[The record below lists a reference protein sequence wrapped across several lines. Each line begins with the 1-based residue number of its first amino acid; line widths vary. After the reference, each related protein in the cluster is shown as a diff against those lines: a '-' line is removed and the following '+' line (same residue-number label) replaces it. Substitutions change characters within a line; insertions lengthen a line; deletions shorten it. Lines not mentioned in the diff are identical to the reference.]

1 MLSQIRYQRWE
12 DWSFIEKNWKKL
24 ETDLWKNM
32 IEYIRLHPADMDSTT
47 SAISA
52 QVFKWVEDN
61 NDDPNYLL
69 YQSLIWQGMADMYLT
84 KSWNEYQDAWN
95 KVLGWKKAVQ
105 KITKT
110 EAQNS
115 WIYWDNFMKYLMNS
129 KVSWSDVNLVEYLQ
143 RLDRKAAMSASIK
156 IIKDQLV
163 NEEDK
168 ANLERYVTFYKDSYW
183 NEKATLNSQYASQI
197 EALGWIWDAIDKGNL
212 ELMMW
217 RASNFANTYLKE
229 DTTWLVKASA
239 ITSLINKVRS
249 SNISPKLKIEMISAL
264 WENHAEF
271 LQTHLQELAD
281 RLWVEWAEWLIKVVN
296 EHIYEWDWAMNAA
309 IWDAI
314 MSWDW
319 ESAKKGWSTSAKFK
333 SALAVTSKL
342 SNWYWTSWNWYW
354 WRTDSS
360 NNAKWVPY
368 KLDIAKLLS
377 ATWWKW
383 YSPKKVEIDIRTYK
397 PTVDLS
403 IGKDVKRTK
412 TVQKTQEVKKSKVVL

>member
-1 MLSQIRYQRWE
+1 
-12 DWSFIEKNWKKL
+12 
-24 ETDLWKNM
+24 
-32 IEYIRLHPADMDSTT
+32 
-47 SAISA
+47 
-52 QVFKWVEDN
+52 
-61 NDDPNYLL
+61 
-69 YQSLIWQGMADMYLT
+69 
-84 KSWNEYQDAWN
+84 
-95 KVLGWKKAVQ
+95 
-105 KITKT
+105 
-110 EAQNS
+110 
-115 WIYWDNFMKYLMNS
+115 
-129 KVSWSDVNLVEYLQ
+129 
-143 RLDRKAAMSASIK
+143 
-156 IIKDQLV
+156 
-163 NEEDK
+163 
-168 ANLERYVTFYKDSYW
+168 
-183 NEKATLNSQYASQI
+183 
-197 EALGWIWDAIDKGNL
+197 
-212 ELMMW
+212 MMW

-229 DTTWLVKASA
+229 DSTWLVKASA

-271 LQTHLQELAD
+271 LQTHLPELAD

-319 ESAKKGWSTSAKFK
+319 ESAKKGWSASAKFK

-354 WRTDSS
+354 WRKDSS

-383 YSPKKVEIDIRTYK
+383 YSPKNVEIDIRTYK

>member
-1 MLSQIRYQRWE
+1 MDWQWQHGHACYIRGSYQRRD

-24 ETDLWKNM
+24 ETVLWKNM
-32 IEYIRLHPADMDSTT
+32 VEYIRLHPADMDSTT

-84 KSWNEYQDAWN
+84 KSWNEYQD
-95 KVLGWKKAVQ
+95 
-105 KITKT
+105 
-110 EAQNS
+110 
-115 WIYWDNFMKYLMNS
+115 
-129 KVSWSDVNLVEYLQ
+129 DVNLVEYLQ
-143 RLDRKAAMSASIK
+143 RLDRKSAMSASIK
-156 IIKDQLV
+156 IIKDQLI

-271 LQTHLQELAD
+271 LQTHLPELAD

-319 ESAKKGWSTSAKFK
+319 ESAKKGWSASVKFK